1 MDEILTDRVIRG
13 HILIRENSTSQSG
26 KVRVAEA
33 QGSYE
38 TKDKYEASRSRL
50 VAP

>member
-13 HILIRENSTSQSG
+13 HILIRGNSISQSG
-26 KVRVAEA
+26 KMWIAEA

-38 TKDKYEASRSRL
+38 MKDKFEASQGRL